1 VRIPLKYL
9 LPLLIFITGFF
20 LVSLQTYLYM
30 HDEYSKM
37 LGKSFTQAK
46 IVGNRLA
53 SHIADETRNGQILN
67 RKIASLTAPYMADT
81 LDQVGIY
88 NHKLELEFS
97 RHIASHPQDKK
108 EIFNRAVAL
117 KVAQEQFSDLKY
129 LKEAKHIVGYFPLDL
144 PAHTGKVL
152 SKNTGVIQLVFD
164 ISTEYEET
172 SRTIIKNALMNISIV
187 TIMVLVFSFLL
198 YYFVL
203 RRLNALHKATSKLIQ
218 GDFSVHVHSK
228 GNDEL
233 TQVIHTFNTMALEIS
248 AYKHTMEEKV
258 QYAVNERAEQTKI
271 LIQQSRL
278 ASMGEMI
285 GNIAHQ
291 WRQPLNAL
299 GLIIQKI
306 EIFYE
311 RGKLDKENL
320 KENVQN
326 ASLIIDNMSRTIND
340 FRDFF
345 KPNKQKEYFLIKELV
360 SNVMNLLEAGL
371 KQSQISVTVEIKQPG
386 SLLYGFKNEF
396 SQVLINLINNSKDAL
411 IERKIVDKKIII
423 RAENRDET
431 LFIRVEDNA
440 GGISEEI
447 IDRIFEPYYTTK
459 EEGKGTGIGLYMS
472 KMIVEENMHGLMRVE
487 NTDQG
492 AAFSM
497 IFKSDKE

>member
-1 VRIPLKYL
+1 MRIPLKYL

-20 LVSLQTYLYM
+20 LVVLQTYLYM
-30 HDEYSKM
+30 NDEYSKM
-37 LGKSFTQAK
+37 LKKSFSQAK

-53 SHIADETRNGQILN
+53 SQITNEAQNGKVMN
-67 RKIASLTAPYMADT
+67 PKMASITAPYMADT

-88 NHKLELEFS
+88 NHRFELEFS
-97 RHIASHPQDKK
+97 RYIASHPQDHI
-108 EIFNRAVAL
+108 ESFDSAIAL
-117 KVAQEQFSDLKY
+117 KVANEQFADLKY
-129 LKEAKHIVGYFPLDL
+129 CEEAKHIVGYFPLDM
-144 PAHTGKVL
+144 PVRKNGVL
-152 SKNTGVIQLVFD
+152 LRNTGVLQLVFD
-164 ISTEYEET
+164 INVQHKESTQ
-172 SRTIIKNALMNISIV
+172 TIIKNAVMNISIV

-203 RRLNALHKATSKLIQ
+203 RRLNALHKATTKLIQ
-218 GDFSVHVHSK
+218 GDFNAHVHSG

-233 TQVIHTFNTMALEIS
+233 SQVIHTFNTMAIEIN

-258 QYAVNERAEQTKI
+258 QYAIIERSEQTKI

-311 RGKLDKENL
+311 RGKLNKESL
-320 KENVQN
+320 EENVQK
-326 ASLIIDNMSRTIND
+326 ASLIIDSMSRTIND

-345 KPNKQKEYFLIKELV
+345 KPNKQKEHFHIQELV
-360 SNVMNLLEAGL
+360 SNVINLLEEGL
-371 KQSQISVTVEIKQPG
+371 NQSEISLIVEIEEPG
-386 SLLYGFKNEF
+386 PVLYGFKNEF

-411 IERKIVDKKIII
+411 IDRKVELKKIFIH
-423 RAENRDET
+423 AKQKDET
-431 LFIRVEDNA
+431 LFVSVEDNA
-440 GGISEEI
+440 GGISEAI

-459 EEGKGTGIGLYMS
+459 EEGQGTGIGLYMS
-472 KMIVEENMHGLMRVE
+472 KMIVEENMQGLMRVK
-487 NTDQG
+487 NTQRG
-492 AAFSM
+492 ALFSM
-497 IFKSDKE
+497 IFKNNKE